1 MRLIHT
7 SDWQIG
13 KVFRFADDDVLPVLQ
28 HERLEAISRIGRLA
42 RAQGADAV
50 VVAGDIYDYTRPA
63 ERTLRQPIERMRQ
76 FPDLRWHLIPGNHD
90 FHEPDGLWDRLL
102 RTGLP
107 DTILPHLS
115 DDPAPLDAAGTAWV
129 IPAGLG
135 HRHVIGDPTA
145 GMDRSATPEGAM
157 RVGLAHGSV
166 RTFGE
171 DAPDHNVIAID
182 RARQAGLS
190 YLALGDWHGAL
201 RIDARTWYSGT
212 PEVDGFDVGGAG
224 GGQALLVTLDGPR
237 AEPVVESHDVGRFRW
252 RREQA
257 VLTDAAGIEALDA
270 RLRAIDRDDPS
281 RVLVRLAVSGALNL
295 TDLECYQ
302 TRIVDGLGSALRLL
316 RIDGAPGLAPSPDDL
331 DGFGLAGAVRAAADA
346 LVRQTHEGPEDGRDI
361 AAAALQRLYLL
372 ARAGDP
378 QSGGG
383 AA

>member
-115 DDPAPLDAAGTAWV
+115 DGPAPLDAAGTAWV

-145 GMDRSATPEGAM
+145 GMDRAATPEGTM

-201 RIDARTWYSGT
+201 RIDSRTWYSGT

-237 AEPVVESHDVGRFRW
+237 AEPVVEAHEVGRFRW
-252 RREQA
+252 WREQA

-295 TDLECYQ
+295 ADLECYQ
-302 TRIVDGLGSALRLL
+302 ARIVDGLGSALRLL

-378 QSGGG
+378 QSGGV
-383 AA
+383 A